1 MSWQNEVKTAL
12 ENNQYDIVS
21 QFYEELIERETTE
34 ISHYW
39 YLGLAYLLQAKEEE
53 AQATW
58 LFVFTQGDEQEVMLW
73 TVDLVNILD
82 GEARRQLELGNL
94 ETSWLIRGHIREISP
109 DNIDNLLRFILLSSL
124 TIPSINLLYSSS
136 GKSSIIIVISDS
148 ILGS

>member
-1 MSWQNEVKTAL
+1 MSWQNEVTTAL

-21 QFYEELIERETTE
+21 QFYEELIERETPE
-34 ISHYW
+34 ISYYW
-39 YLGLAYLLQAKEEE
+39 YLGLSYLLQAKEEE

-73 TVDLVNILD
+73 TADLVNILD

-109 DNIDNLLRFILLSSL
+109 DNIDNLLRFILLA
-124 TIPSINLLYSSS
+124 INLNYFDKEQLQAWLFVDVL
-136 GKSSIIIVISDS
+136 KTNN
-148 ILGS
+148 